1 MRRTIPICVF
11 LLAFLPG
18 CLARV
23 MRGPALDHAVQVQ
36 AVAQSC
42 EADGYGEGK
51 CTQEDLE
58 MMEAQAM
65 CIMLITKGQTCPE

>member
-1 MRRTIPICVF
+1 MRRITHICVF
-11 LLAFLPG
+11 LLVFLPG
-18 CLARV
+18 CLVRNL
-23 MRGPALDHAVQVQ
+23 RTPALDHAVQVQ